1 MIVTTPTWGTDFTL
15 DWACM
20 ADRSNGPW
28 LQISTPLE
36 QEING
41 VENMLYL
48 SSQSTGDGNLTIT
61 VTFRIGTDLNVAQ
74 MLTQNR
80 VQDVL
85 PRLPVDVQNLGVHVR
100 KATPSILLGISLY
113 SPDKSRDT
121 LYLSNYLKVGLTPT
135 DVFSTLQVYL
145 GSQYV
150 NDFNYL
156 GRTYKVVTQ
165 ADGEFRRTSL
175 DIARLKAR
183 NTSGE
188 MVPIGTVAQL
198 KDDTIRFLSIGRA
211 VRELEVAARDR
222 PDRSD
227 VLARLCHWF
236 ARARPTH
243 RYSES
248 DRFCRPRRTGC
259 QERDPDR

>member
-1 MIVTTPTWGTDFTL
+1 MSPQEAAHRTMDEVGGALISIALTLCAVFVPSAFLSAISGLFFGQFAVAIAASTVISCFVSLTLSPALCAALFEPHDAHIVSRAGLARRLLHKGF
-15 DWACM
+15 
-20 ADRSNGPW
+20 DR
-28 LQISTPLE
+28 
-36 QEING
+36 
-41 VENMLYL
+41 
-48 SSQSTGDGNLTIT
+48 
-61 VTFRIGTDLNVAQ
+61 F
-74 MLTQNR
+74 NR
-80 VQDVL
+80 
-85 PRLPVDVQNLGVHVR
+85 RFE
-100 KATPSILLGISLY
+100 
-113 SPDKSRDT
+113 
-121 LYLSNYLKVGLTPT
+121 VGLTPT

-259 QERDPDR
+259 LERDPDR